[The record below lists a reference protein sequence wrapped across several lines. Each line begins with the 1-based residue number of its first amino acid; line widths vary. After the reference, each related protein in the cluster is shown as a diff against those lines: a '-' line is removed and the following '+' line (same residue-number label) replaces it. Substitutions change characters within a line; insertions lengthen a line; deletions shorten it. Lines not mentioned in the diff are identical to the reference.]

1 MMKENYNFKDF
12 VDIIRTLRSE
22 NGCPWDRE
30 QTHES
35 LKPCMIEECYEV
47 IEAINN
53 KDSSNLREELGDVLL
68 QVVMHAVI
76 AEEMGEFTIAD
87 VIQDISEKMIRRHPH
102 VFGTEQEKG
111 VLQSGMNT
119 RTDEEQRNVEITE
132 DGLQSGT
139 GIGNLEKQNL
149 KKQNL
154 EKQNLKKQD
163 PEKQKQIKTAEDV
176 LQNWEQIKKE
186 EKNEKTGADA
196 LNRIPKALPANIRAQ
211 KVQKKAAKFG
221 MEFEN
226 YEQVLGKVYEEL
238 EEMET
243 ERKLGHKTQFE
254 EEFGDLMFSI
264 INLSR
269 FLHIN
274 AENSL
279 TNATDKFINRFIGV
293 ESLAIK
299 QGKHLCDL
307 SPEQVDA
314 LWREIK
320 CQDIK

>member
-1 MMKENYNFKDF
+1 M
-12 VDIIRTLRSE
+12 
-22 NGCPWDRE
+22 GCPWDRE

-35 LKPCMIEECYEV
+35 LKSCMIEECYEV
-47 IEAINN
+47 VEAVNN
-53 KDSSNLREELGDVLL
+53 KDMSNLREELGDVLL

-76 AEEMGEFTIAD
+76 AEETEKFTIAD

-102 VFGTEQEKG
+102 VFGTEER
-111 VLQSGMNT
+111 LCN
-119 RTDEEQRNVEITE
+119 EISLGK
-132 DGLQSGT
+132 D
-139 GIGNLEKQNL
+139 K
-149 KKQNL
+149 
-154 EKQNLKKQD
+154 
-163 PEKQKQIKTAEDV
+163 KQKQIKTAEDV
-176 LQNWEQIKKE
+176 LQNWDQIKKE
-186 EKNEKTGADA
+186 EKNENTGAEA

-293 ESLAIK
+293 ESLAMK

>member
-1 MMKENYNFKDF
+1 MESYFLMGGHLIVVIIKSYDIKKWQEGKVMEQKYNFKDF
-12 VDIIRTLRSE
+12 TDIIRTLRSE

-47 IEAINN
+47 VDAINN
-53 KDSSNLREELGDVLL
+53 KDMFNFREELGDVLL

-76 AEEMGEFTIAD
+76 AEETDKFTIDD

-102 VFGTEQEKG
+102 VFGTGQAE
-111 VLQSGMNT
+111 
-119 RTDEEQRNVEITE
+119 
-132 DGLQSGT
+132 
-139 GIGNLEKQNL
+139 
-149 KKQNL
+149 
-154 EKQNLKKQD
+154 
-163 PEKQKQIKTAEDV
+163 TAEDV
-176 LQNWEQIKKE
+176 LQTWEQVKKE
-186 EKNEKTGADA
+186 EKQEYTGADA

-226 YEQVLGKVYEEL
+226 CEQVLDKVYEEL
-238 EEMET
+238 RELEEAV
-243 ERKLGHKTQFE
+243 KLGNNTQIE

-279 TNATDKFINRFIGV
+279 TNATDKFINRFVGV
-293 ESLAIK
+293 EDLAIR
-299 QGKHLCDL
+299 QGRHLNEL
-307 SPEQVDA
+307 SPEQLDV

-320 CQDIK
+320 SRDIR

>member
-1 MMKENYNFKDF
+1 MESYFLMGGHLIVVIIKSYDIKKWQEGKVMEQKYNFKDF
-12 VDIIRTLRSE
+12 TDIIRTLRSE

-47 IEAINN
+47 VDAINN
-53 KDSSNLREELGDVLL
+53 KDMLNFREELGDVLL

-76 AEEMGEFTIAD
+76 AEETDKFTIDD

-102 VFGTEQEKG
+102 VFGTGQAE
-111 VLQSGMNT
+111 
-119 RTDEEQRNVEITE
+119 
-132 DGLQSGT
+132 
-139 GIGNLEKQNL
+139 
-149 KKQNL
+149 
-154 EKQNLKKQD
+154 
-163 PEKQKQIKTAEDV
+163 TAEDV
-176 LQNWEQIKKE
+176 LQTWEQVKKE
-186 EKNEKTGADA
+186 EKQEYTGADA

-226 YEQVLGKVYEEL
+226 CEQVLDKVYEEL
-238 EEMET
+238 RELEEAV
-243 ERKLGHKTQFE
+243 KLGNNTQIE

-279 TNATDKFINRFIGV
+279 TNATDKFINRFVGV
-293 ESLAIK
+293 EDLAIR
-299 QGKHLCDL
+299 QGRHLNEL
-307 SPEQVDA
+307 SPEQLDV

-320 CQDIK
+320 SRDIR

>member
-1 MMKENYNFKDF
+1 MIKEKYNFKDF
-12 VDIIRTLRSE
+12 VDIIRILRSK

-35 LKPCMIEECYEV
+35 LKSCMIEECYEV
-47 IEAINN
+47 VEAINN
-53 KDSSNLREELGDVLL
+53 KDMTNLREELGDVLL

-76 AEEMGEFTIAD
+76 AEETEKFTIAD

-102 VFGTEQEKG
+102 VFGTGEDKITVN
-111 VLQSGMNT
+111 VLQSDT
-119 RTDEEQRNVEITE
+119 VNV
-132 DGLQSGT
+132 LQSESGM
-139 GIGNLEKQNL
+139 EKEERQGKAEDAIERLQNEISL
-149 KKQNL
+149 GKGKKLRQV
-154 EKQNLKKQD
+154 E
-163 PEKQKQIKTAEDV
+163 TTEDV

-186 EKNEKTGADA
+186 EKNENTGAEA

-238 EEMET
+238 EEMEE

-293 ESLAIK
+293 ESLAMK

-307 SPEQVDA
+307 SPEQLDA

>member
-1 MMKENYNFKDF
+1 MIKEKYNFKDF
-12 VDIIRTLRSE
+12 VDIIRILRGE

-35 LKPCMIEECYEV
+35 LKSCMIEECYEV
-47 IEAINN
+47 VEAINN
-53 KDSSNLREELGDVLL
+53 KDMTNLREELGDVLL

-76 AEEMGEFTIAD
+76 AEETEKFTIAD

-102 VFGTEQEKG
+102 VFGSGEDKITVN
-111 VLQSGMNT
+111 VLQSDTVNA
-119 RTDEEQRNVEITE
+119 
-132 DGLQSGT
+132 LQSDIVNALQSESGM
-139 GIGNLEKQNL
+139 EKDERQGKAEDAKERLQNEISL
-149 KKQNL
+149 GKGKKLRQV
-154 EKQNLKKQD
+154 E
-163 PEKQKQIKTAEDV
+163 TTEDV

-186 EKNEKTGADA
+186 EKNENTGAEA

-238 EEMET
+238 EEMEE
-243 ERKLGHKTQFE
+243 ERKLGHKAQFE

-293 ESLAIK
+293 ESLAMK

-307 SPEQVDA
+307 SPEQLDA

>member
-1 MMKENYNFKDF
+1 MVIIKSYDIKKWQEGKVMEQKYNFKDF
-12 VDIIRTLRSE
+12 TDIIRTLRSE

-47 IEAINN
+47 VDAINN
-53 KDSSNLREELGDVLL
+53 KDMLNFREELGDVLL

-76 AEEMGEFTIAD
+76 AEETDKFTIDD

-102 VFGTEQEKG
+102 VFGTGQAE
-111 VLQSGMNT
+111 
-119 RTDEEQRNVEITE
+119 
-132 DGLQSGT
+132 
-139 GIGNLEKQNL
+139 
-149 KKQNL
+149 
-154 EKQNLKKQD
+154 
-163 PEKQKQIKTAEDV
+163 TAEDV
-176 LQNWEQIKKE
+176 LQTWEQVKKE
-186 EKNEKTGADA
+186 EKQEYTGADA

-226 YEQVLGKVYEEL
+226 CEQVLDKVYEEL
-238 EEMET
+238 RELEEAV
-243 ERKLGHKTQFE
+243 KLGNNTQIE

-279 TNATDKFINRFIGV
+279 TNATDKFINRFVGV
-293 ESLAIK
+293 EDLAIR
-299 QGKHLCDL
+299 QGRHLNEL
-307 SPEQVDA
+307 SPEQLDV

-320 CQDIK
+320 SRDIR